1 MKLAIIAPRNTELSS
16 LGDYEFV
23 LAQHITEDDEAHYS
37 EMSSRGREIII
48 DHGAFELG
56 HPAMPD
62 EEYLELAERIKA
74 TTIIAPD
81 LQWNP
86 HKTHLKTM
94 KFAKMFRDS
103 GYNTSMKLMAVVW
116 SAGPGDIGIW
126 FKRCM
131 LNVEPD
137 IYGIG
142 KWYESMYAD
151 RSREQLIQGLMQNFD
166 VKPEQFHALGCPYA
180 HEVYR
185 LRSLVGSMDTG
196 LAVKAVVQDKVVYL
210 NQEPKTRLEPVSLR
224 DLNEYELWC
233 ASKNAKYLLR
243 LAHMK

>member
-1 MKLAIIAPRNTELSS
+1 MKLAIIAPRSTELSS

-23 LAQHITEDDEAHYS
+23 LAQHITEEDEAHYC
-37 EMSSRGREIII
+37 EMSEKGREIII

-56 HPAMPD
+56 HPALPN
-62 EEYLELAERIKA
+62 EEFLALAERIKA

-81 LQWNP
+81 TQWNP
-86 HKTHLKTM
+86 QRTLSESKR
-94 KFAKMFRDS
+94 FAYIFREN
-103 GYNTSMKLMAVVW
+103 GYNTSMKLMSVVW
-116 SAGPGDIGIW
+116 SSGPGDIGTW
-126 FKRCM
+126 FSRHT
-131 LNVEPD
+131 LSVRPD

-151 RSREQLIQGLMQNFD
+151 GSREQLIKGLMQNFN

-185 LRSLVGSMDTG
+185 LRNLVGSMDTG
-196 LAVKAVVQDKVVYL
+196 LAVKALVQDIRVLLPIHPYK
-210 NQEPKTRLEPVSLR
+210 RLEPVSLR
-224 DLNEYELWC
+224 DLTAYEKMDALHNAEYLI
-233 ASKNAKYLLR
+233 N